1 MKQFAVLL
9 IALSVTFTATVP
21 RQLDAMVSDDTMNQA
36 MQCQTVLLYYSFFS
50 VLPIKIMNALFAG
63 QPDAAAQAASE
74 SQSSKNNAA
83 TPYDLSVPG
92 KTIAVKSVTTQ
103 TSPDSDAIIGA
114 QILNVFCFIRQ
125 TGLCYCPSGWSAAVH
140 QWMIMLPRGSIDDY
154 IKSIITNVNKPIG
167 IPSQLAFSLGGIS

>member
-63 QPDAAAQAASE
+63 QPDAAAQAAHG
-74 SQSSKNNAA
+74 SSAN
-83 TPYDLSVPG
+83 
-92 KTIAVKSVTTQ
+92 
-103 TSPDSDAIIGA
+103 
-114 QILNVFCFIRQ
+114 
-125 TGLCYCPSGWSAAVH
+125 
-140 QWMIMLPRGSIDDY
+140 
-154 IKSIITNVNKPIG
+154 
-167 IPSQLAFSLGGIS
+167 